1 MRNERRIVEGLMA
14 AALAVGGVSDAQKA
28 EKSKIEQT
36 ETITLEKKGEQPT
49 EVLKES
55 EADLKFKREHPIAA
69 ELQAEI
75 QHLPKEQQEEAFV
88 QLSRALADAQALVRE
103 KRFEHTSEEKRYF
116 SVCYNF
122 ERWREIYTSAQF
134 ASDKTG
140 IPLRTLIGIG
150 FLESKFKTDASRED
164 TGVYGAF
171 QMTIDTAKAASRSAK
186 KVFGFPIPVR
196 SSEDLFVLKNNMR
209 LAALRLK
216 SLEKQFGQLGLAI
229 TAYAGGD
236 YALEKKIVHKFPKI
250 DLGHRDWEIM
260 VKANREG
267 KELSEKVKTLT
278 QIVRSGRATPTQTK
292 ELSIATRALFATRD
306 TYIKAKLRRDKKR
319 ADIPGLL
326 RAQHVNIL
334 TLHDAFK
341 KDGDVPHSITYPL
354 MLDTMGELAE
364 KHVNRAKKNRGKLP
378 FEVETKK

>member
-1 MRNERRIVEGLMA
+1 MRNERRIVEGLIT
-14 AALAVGGVSDAQKA
+14 AALAVGGVSDAPKP
-28 EKSKIEQT
+28 EKSSIKQT
-36 ETITLEKKGEQPT
+36 ETKILEKKGEQPI

-116 SVCYNF
+116 SVCYNS
-122 ERWREIYTSAQF
+122 ERWQEIIASARF
-134 ASDKTG
+134 ASEKTG
-140 IPLRTLIGIG
+140 VPLRTLIGIG

-171 QMTIDTAKAASRSAK
+171 QMTIDTAKTASRSAK

-196 SSEDLFVLKNNMR
+196 SPEDLFVMKNSTR
-209 LAALRLK
+209 LAALRLR

-229 TAYAGGD
+229 SAYAGGD
-236 YALEKKIVHKFPKI
+236 FGLKKKIVEAFPEI

-267 KELSEKVKTLT
+267 KELQKKVQSLI

-292 ELSIATRALFATRD
+292 ELSIATRALSATRD
-306 TYIKAKLRRDKKR
+306 TYIKAKMRRDKKR

-326 RAQHVNIL
+326 RKHHVNVL
-334 TLHDAFK
+334 SLYESLK
-341 KDGDVPHSITYPL
+341 KEGDVPHSITYPF
-354 MLDTMGELAE
+354 MLDMMGELAE
-364 KHVNRAKKNRGKLP
+364 KHVNRAKKDRGKLP
-378 FEVETKK
+378 FEVEAKK